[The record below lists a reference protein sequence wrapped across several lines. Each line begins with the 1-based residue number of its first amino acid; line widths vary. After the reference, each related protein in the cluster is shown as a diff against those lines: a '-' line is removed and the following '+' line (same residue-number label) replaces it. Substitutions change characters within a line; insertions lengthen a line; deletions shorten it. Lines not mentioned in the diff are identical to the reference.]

1 VVGAAGCE
9 VCCCWLCDLCLGGD
23 DVFIMVQ
30 LSDGFWDWLVGLLD
44 REV

>member
-1 VVGAAGCE
+1 MVGAACGDMRW
-9 VCCCWLCDLCLGGD
+9 CWLMCSGLGGD
-23 DVFIMVQ
+23 DVFIVMQ